1 MIHGTSKK
9 ISFHNSGKSE
19 DIRCRNGVFG
29 STMDVTVDVYLSL
42 SQLRGTVF
50 DVLGDITKETRCC
63 CCYNLFLILKKK
75 QTYHYLL

>member
-42 SQLRGTVF
+42 LELPLNYGGR
-50 DVLGDITKETRCC
+50 
-63 CCYNLFLILKKK
+63 
-75 QTYHYLL
+75 YLMFWVT